1 MRQEDQSVQ
10 LSSFRVGS
18 EVYAI
23 DIMRIREII
32 NPVSVT
38 PVPESIGAIEGV
50 INLRGVIL
58 PIIDLRKRFGLD
70 ALTDTR
76 LVKYVI
82 ALVDGRLFGFRV
94 DEVLDVVRVDTEKIS
109 PSPQQEMGREP
120 GLFVGVCEV
129 KGRLLLLLDLRKII
143 RPHERERGA
152 T

>member
-1 MRQEDQSVQ
+1 MRQEDKSVQ

-70 ALTDTR
+70 ALTAMITIN
-76 LVKYVI
+76 L
-82 ALVDGRLFGFRV
+82 
-94 DEVLDVVRVDTEKIS
+94 
-109 PSPQQEMGREP
+109 
-120 GLFVGVCEV
+120 
-129 KGRLLLLLDLRKII
+129 
-143 RPHERERGA
+143 
-152 T
+152 